1 MFSYRHLLLLRTA
14 SVSHP
19 FDDGV
24 WSSRLLVS
32 NKLRLALWTTK
43 KTPPKWLI
51 LESKHIA

>member
-14 SVSHP
+14 SVSYP
-19 FDDGV
+19 FNDGV
-24 WSSRLLVS
+24 WSSCLLVS

-43 KTPPKWLI
+43 KTPSKWLI